1 MTNMRQRKFMF
12 AVVALLLMF
21 AACKSESPTAPS
33 SGTPPSSP
41 AIPPSGAT
49 VTLTVS
55 NASPLVNSTSVI
67 TATVSQNGAPV
78 PNGTAVQFTTTVGT
92 FTDTG
97 SSGLTVIKTTTN
109 GVATATLTSGS
120 AGAATVTATV
130 NNVTKQTIITFSAT
144 SPTPIPPSTAPTV
157 TSITPATGRPE
168 GGETI
173 TITGTNFRSP
183 VRVIFTCEGSA
194 TTPPDPAACLGQA
207 PKDALVTNV
216 TPTQITAITPSF
228 NVASGQAVT
237 YSIKVLVGA
246 GSTTEAAVSQSGAFT
261 FTSAT
266 LTPTVFTVSPL
277 SGPLEGGTRI
287 TIFGN
292 GFQGPVQVT
301 FGTAG
306 ATGAPLTNQVEAQVI
321 SVDFQKIVVITP
333 EYRLIDPGF
342 TLPNGQVAI
351 RVLNVTSNKDF
362 VAAAAFRYLPRIQIT
377 SIAPSSASAVGG
389 SQIRI
394 DGIGFDDPVTVT
406 VAGVVAQP
414 IRVSGTEVVARLG
427 NTPSPCSGATGPVV
441 VTNVNTG
448 DSATSLTTFSY
459 IPVSPV
465 ITQVVPTTGITPGSS
480 IAVDVQDPGVGP
492 LGSAVVSFNVGNTTI
507 SPSPSQISN
516 GVGTSTFN
524 VLIPSNFS
532 LTSAACTTAGGLAG
546 TQFVATNAPL
556 SFTNLTTACTATLA
570 GGITVTPT
578 AAQAT
583 CVVPPTAAVTSPA
596 QTCPVANLAPGAVAS
611 AGAVT
616 HQATITITNN
626 AAASANL
633 SLGVPI
639 IGTPTNATATIAPQT
654 TQSVPP
660 GGSVSYTITLDPT
673 AAGPDSATVTFAT
686 NDPAQKTLTV
696 TVCGSGT

>member
-12 AVVALLLMF
+12 AVLALLLMF

-33 SGTPPSSP
+33 SGTTPSSP
-41 AIPPSGAT
+41 ATPPSGAT

-55 NASPLVNSTSVI
+55 NASPLVNSTAVI

-78 PNGTAVQFTTTVGT
+78 PNGTAVQFVTTVGT

-109 GVATATLTSGS
+109 GVATATLTSGA

-130 NNVTKQTIITFSAT
+130 NNVTKQTIVTFSAT
-144 SPTPIPPSTAPTV
+144 PVTPIPPSTAPTV
-157 TSITPATGRPE
+157 TSIAPATGRPE

-194 TTPPDPAACLGQA
+194 TTPPDPAACLGQSA
-207 PKDALVTNV
+207 KDALVTNV

-246 GSTTEAAVSQSGAFT
+246 GSATEAAVSQSGAFT
-261 FTSAT
+261 FTSAQ

-301 FGTAG
+301 FGTSGG
-306 ATGAPLTNQVEAQVI
+306 AGAPLTNQVEAQVI
-321 SVDFQKIVVITP
+321 SVDFQHIVVITP

-342 TLPNGQVAI
+342 TLPNGQVTI
-351 RVLNVTSNKDF
+351 RVLNVTSNKDS
-362 VAAAAFRYLPRIQIT
+362 VAQGAFRYLPRLQIT
-377 SIAPSSASAVGG
+377 SIAPSSASGVGG

-394 DGIGFDDPVTVT
+394 DGIGFDDPVTVS

-427 NTPSPCSGATGPVV
+427 NTASPCAGGSGPVI

-448 DSATSLTTFSY
+448 DTATSLTLFTY
-459 IPVSPV
+459 IPVNPV

-492 LGSAVVSFNVGNTTI
+492 LGNAATSFTIGSNTVSPT
-507 SPSPSQISN
+507 PSQISN
-516 GVGTSTFN
+516 GQGTTTFN
-524 VLIPSNFS
+524 VVIPTTVQFQ
-532 LTSAACTTAGGLAG
+532 TVACTTAGGLVGA
-546 TQFVATNAPL
+546 QLAPTNQTL
-556 SFTNLTTACTATLA
+556 TFTNVTTNCTTTLA
-570 GGITVTPT
+570 GGITVNPPAPNTCTAPTGTTVPSGGTCATP
-578 AAQAT
+578 
-583 CVVPPTAAVTSPA
+583 PPASVAGGSP
-596 QTCPVANLAPGAVAS
+596 T
-611 AGAVT
+611 T
-616 HQATITITNN
+616 ATIT
-626 AAASANL
+626 
-633 SLGVPI
+633 V
-639 IGTPTNATATIAPQT
+639 TNASGAPPLNITGVTVTGANSSEFTVTPSTANGIVGGQSQVFTVNFAPTSVGAKTASVTFSSNGTAIAPVCVTATANP
-654 TQSVPP
+654 
-660 GGSVSYTITLDPT
+660 
-673 AAGPDSATVTFAT
+673 
-686 NDPAQKTLTV
+686 
-696 TVCGSGT
+696 